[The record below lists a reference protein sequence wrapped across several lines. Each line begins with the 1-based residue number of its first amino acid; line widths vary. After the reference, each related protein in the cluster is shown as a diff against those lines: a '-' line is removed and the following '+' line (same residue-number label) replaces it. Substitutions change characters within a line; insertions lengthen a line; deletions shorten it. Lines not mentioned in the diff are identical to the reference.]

1 MLSPARDAL
10 FVLRCKEYELMDKVR
25 SDSWYAGLT
34 EEEMWQIFDET
45 RHKNYVEG
53 LDVVEKVRPTYS
65 PLPGRSAWYRW
76 LDFMREKD
84 QQRKVERAAQSAAEA
99 AAMAKGAGVKDEV
112 LVEAYKTM
120 AADLALRTGDS
131 EAAERFTRMAMSIA
145 DRSQKRK
152 ELDLKAAAQKTKD
165 DQLALARDKFEAAEK
180 RLAAATETVADKTLT
195 DEERVAKMKEIFGL
209 K

>member
-1 MLSPARDAL
+1 M
-10 FVLRCKEYELMDKVR
+10 EKVR

-34 EEEMWQIFDET
+34 EEEMWKVFDAAA
-45 RHKNYVEG
+45 HASYVDG
-53 LDVVEKVRPTYS
+53 LDVIESVHPTYQ

-76 LDFMREKD
+76 LEFMRKKD
-84 QQRKVERAAQSAAEA
+84 QQRRIERAAQSAAEA
-99 AAMAKGAGVKDEV
+99 AAMAQGAGVKDEV

-180 RLAAATETVADKTLT
+180 RLAAATETVTDKTLT